1 MEPRFRIH
9 NHELIM
15 KDSIVIDWEFL
26 ELIQHLSTK
35 RLRSL
40 RNEERN
46 QFEFRE
52 VEIKRIEK

>member
-1 MEPRFRIH
+1 
-9 NHELIM
+9 M